1 VLLKAAATRVDGV
14 PRWDGAGALVS
25 SSRVRSMRALAL
37 TLGHLT
43 FDLAAYL
50 GELGL
55 FSLEVCRTMFSSRLL
70 VGETVR
76 QIYSIGAKSLP
87 LTTVAA
93 GSVGVVLGMQTVG
106 VLSRFGIESYVAIIV
121 GQAMVRELGPVV
133 TALMVAGRAGAGI
146 SAEIGSMRVTR
157 QIDALQVSAIDPIR
171 YLVVC
176 RVVAC
181 MLVLPLLTAVADA
194 VGMLGGLVVGASL
207 ANIPPSYYVSMTVRF
222 IGVDDIVPGLL
233 KTIVFG
239 LIIGIVACY
248 QGFSTKG
255 GTEGVGVS
263 VTTAV
268 VASSLGILLS
278 DVLLTR
284 ILLLIFG

>member
-1 VLLKAAATRVDGV
+1 
-14 PRWDGAGALVS
+14 
-25 SSRVRSMRALAL
+25 MRALVL

-43 FDLAAYL
+43 IGLVSYL
-50 GELGL
+50 GGL
-55 FSLEVCRTMFSSRLL
+55 TLFFVEAWRTLLTSRLL
-70 VGETVR
+70 VAETTR
-76 QIYSIGAKSLP
+76 QIHYIGAKSLP
-87 LTTVAA
+87 LTTIAA
-93 GSVGVVLGMQTVG
+93 GSVGVVLGMQTIG
-106 VLSRFGIESYVAIIV
+106 VLSRFGIVNYVSIIV

-181 MLVLPLLTAVADA
+181 MLVLPLLTGVADA
-194 VGMLGGLVVGASL
+194 VGMLGGLVVCASQ
-207 ANIPPSYYVSMTVRF
+207 ANISPSYYVSMTVRF
-222 IGVDDIVPGLL
+222 VGVSDIVPGLM
-233 KTIVFG
+233 KTVVFG

-248 QGFSTKG
+248 QGFTTRG

-263 VTTAV
+263 TTTAV
-268 VASSLGILLS
+268 VTSSLGILLS